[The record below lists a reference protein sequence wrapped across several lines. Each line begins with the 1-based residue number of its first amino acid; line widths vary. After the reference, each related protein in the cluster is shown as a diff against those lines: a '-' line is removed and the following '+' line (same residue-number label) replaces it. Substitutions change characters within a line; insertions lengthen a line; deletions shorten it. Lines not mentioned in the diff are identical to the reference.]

1 MSKLMRDVTNRILFG
16 VCSGIAKYTGIDTSV
31 VRILFILGTIFSG
44 SLLFWIYL
52 LMAIIVPKNE
62 S

>member
-1 MSKLMRDVTNRILFG
+1 MRDVTNRILFG

>member
-1 MSKLMRDVTNRILFG
+1 MRDVTDRILFG